1 MRLSIGRQQKTFVSN
16 GSTRLFSPPLWEVRN
31 IRV

>member
-16 GSTRLFSPPLWEVRN
+16 GSTHLFPPPLWKTLDK
-31 IRV
+31 IG